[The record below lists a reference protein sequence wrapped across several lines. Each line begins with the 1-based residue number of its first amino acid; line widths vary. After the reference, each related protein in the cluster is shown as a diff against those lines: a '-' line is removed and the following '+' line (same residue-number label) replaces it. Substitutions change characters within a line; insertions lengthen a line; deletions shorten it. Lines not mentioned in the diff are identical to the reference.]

1 MFPLFDS
8 LYKSTEEKQNTIIDY
23 DKRLKLGEDI
33 KLLDTNAHEYVYALI
48 RKFSLE
54 NDTGV
59 LDSLP
64 YEPKIYKNGYKFE
77 VCKLPNRL
85 VHILINFVELELK
98 RKSDDSQ
105 RGTFFKK
112 IE

>member
-1 MFPLFDS
+1 MFQLFDS
-8 LYKSTEEKQNTIIDY
+8 LYNSTEDKKDTIIDY

-33 KLLDTNAHEYVYALI
+33 KLLDKNAHEYIYALI

-54 NDTGV
+54 IDTGV

-64 YEPKIYKNGYKFE
+64 YEPKIYKSSYKFE

-85 VHILINFVELELK
+85 VHILINFVDLELK
-98 RKSDDSQ
+98 RRSDDSQ
-105 RGTFFKK
+105 RGSFFKK
-112 IE
+112 